1 MALHV
6 HTIDNMPLFAAK
18 AAASRGGIDIDG
30 KFSTVD
36 STLESIQSDLST
48 KTNEMTVE
56 EVVDLLNA
64 LS

>member
-6 HTIDNMPLFAAK
+6 HTIDSMPLFAAK

-30 KFSTVD
+30 KFSSVD

-48 KTNEMTVE
+48 KTTEMTAAQVE
-56 EVVDLLNA
+56 ELLGS